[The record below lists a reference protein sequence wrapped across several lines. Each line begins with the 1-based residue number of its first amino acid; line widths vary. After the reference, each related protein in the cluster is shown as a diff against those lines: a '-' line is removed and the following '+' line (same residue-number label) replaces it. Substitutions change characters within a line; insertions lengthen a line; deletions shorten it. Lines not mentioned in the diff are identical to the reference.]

1 MPTNHGHSAMSTSLH
16 SGGSSGHSPA
26 LNIGSLAGVPGTG
39 GPSGPSISSSLYND
53 SGAGTT
59 AAQWPSGNA
68 SLSPTTGAPPPV
80 HRKCEVKLNAMPW
93 FHGSISRDE
102 AETLLQPRED
112 GLFLV
117 RESTNFPGDY
127 TLCVCFQGK
136 VEHYRVKYLDNK
148 LTIDDEEYFENLGQL
163 VQHYEKDADGLCTQL
178 VKCLPKMGRQDFCI
192 NSKDFLD
199 RGWVIPEADLQL
211 RESIGKGEFGDV
223 MLGILRGDRVAVKVL
238 KDEGAAQKFLTE
250 ASVMT

>member
-1 MPTNHGHSAMSTSLH
+1 M
-16 SGGSSGHSPA
+16 
-26 LNIGSLAGVPGTG
+26 
-39 GPSGPSISSSLYND
+39 ISSSSVGAAGSSSNLGVTPSLYIDNTG
-53 SGAGTT
+53 SAV
-59 AAQWPSGNA
+59 AWPSGGGGGGTA
-68 SLSPTTGAPPPV
+68 SLSPTAGGGGVVPLPP
-80 HRKCEVKLNAMPW
+80 RKCEVKLNAMPW

-102 AETLLQPRED
+102 AEHLLQPRED

-178 VKCLPKMGRQDFCI
+178 VKCLSKVGRQDFCI

-223 MLGILRGDRVAVKVL
+223 MLGILRNDRVAVKVL